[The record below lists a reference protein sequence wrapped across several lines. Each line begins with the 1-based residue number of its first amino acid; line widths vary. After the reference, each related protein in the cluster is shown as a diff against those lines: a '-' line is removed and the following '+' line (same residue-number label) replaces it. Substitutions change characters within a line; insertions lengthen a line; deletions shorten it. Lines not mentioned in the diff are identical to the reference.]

1 MTDLGHW
8 RYAGLVSRLAAL
20 TVDAALLAVA
30 VSMIVSGLPVVW
42 ETLTGTTP
50 GWVQGTAGVVGAL
63 LPVVYFAGCWW
74 MTGQTVGGLLLGTV
88 VRRSDGRHLGV
99 VRAALRS
106 LVGLLLPVLWLIG
119 MISVLW
125 DGRRRA
131 LHDRLFGTVVLY
143 TVPRGSIRRLGRT
156 AQLK

>member
-1 MTDLGHW
+1 MTELGHH

-20 TVDAALLAVA
+20 AVDAALLTLA
-30 VSMIVSGLPVVW
+30 VSMIVSGLPTVW
-42 ETLTGTTP
+42 EALTGTTP
-50 GWVQGTAGVVGAL
+50 GWVQATAGVIGGL
-63 LPVVYFAGCWW
+63 LPVLYFAGCWW

-106 LVGLLLPVLWLIG
+106 LVGLLLPVVWLLG
-119 MISVLW
+119 MITVLW
-125 DGRRRA
+125 DSRRRA

-143 TVPRGSIRRLGRT
+143 TMRHGSIRRPS
-156 AQLK
+156 